1 MPLWHMDKMKDRI
14 QQIIDREGITP
25 SRFAEIIGIQRSAMS
40 HILSGRNNPSLDVLT
55 KVLQKFD
62 YINTDWLLFGK
73 GNMLKV
79 ERSSQHTSLLDEN
92 AVFPSI
98 VQGDPEYSNLE
109 ELRKPSL
116 QMQPVV
122 KERIVLKETPQK
134 IVSKILIFYSDNTYD
149 TFVPERKEDVSGE
162 L

>member
-1 MPLWHMDKMKDRI
+1 MPLWHIDKMKDRI

-73 GNMLKV
+73 GNMLKA
-79 ERSSQHTSLLDEN
+79 ERSSQNTSLLDESV
-92 AVFPSI
+92 VFSPTT
-98 VQGDPEYSNLE
+98 QGDSEYSNLE
-109 ELRKPSL
+109 ELRKPIL

-149 TFVPERKEDVSGE
+149 TFVLERKGDVPEE

>member
-1 MPLWHMDKMKDRI
+1 MKDRI

-73 GNMLKV
+73 GNMLKS
-79 ERSSQHTSLLDEN
+79 ERSNQNTALLDES
-92 AVFPSI
+92 AISQPS
-98 VQGDPEYSNLE
+98 VQSDFEYQNLK
-109 ELRKPSL
+109 ELRQADATPQSI
-116 QMQPVV
+116 V

-149 TFVPERKEDVSGE
+149 TFVPERKGE
-162 L
+162 PIDEQ